1 MSETKIVEMND
12 IKEVTPKKYKAI
24 IHNDDTTSFDFVIF
38 ILSEVYRKSMD
49 EALVLTMQTHK
60 EGQSIVTYGLKN
72 YLETLSDRS
81 MTLAKQYG
89 FNEFTITNE
98 LD

>member
-1 MSETKIVEMND
+1 M
-12 IKEVTPKKYKAI
+12 
-24 IHNDDTTSFDFVIF
+24 IF

-81 MTLAKQYG
+81 MALAKQYG
-89 FNEFTITNE
+89 YDEFTITNE

>member
-89 FNEFTITNE
+89 FDEFTITNE